1 MNTFQNLI
9 DNGIEPYT
17 AQEMLDEYSKRIG
30 TMNGVYKIIDI
41 TYDFTERGKDVT
53 LKCSL
58 CGREIHRMMIS
69 GRNKWSELIKSC
81 PCQKERKEEEERA
94 VSEKI
99 AKEKK
104 DLILSR
110 IGRIY
115 GDYKIISAEN
125 LNSNPKYVIRCN
137 ECGAEKTIS
146 AVNSAFENR
155 IDFHCKKHYEKPIK
169 FDESYIGRKK
179 NFLTVRGISRLK
191 NGHRSFICE
200 CDCGNFTEIEPTFW
214 DQGIVKSCGCKHDE
228 LLSESSKIHGHSGDR
243 LYRVYNSMKQRC
255 YNPKNPNYDN
265 YGGRGITICDEW
277 LKDFMNFYNWAIRNG
292 YDYDAEF
299 GECTIDRIDVNGNYE
314 PSNCRWT
321 SIEVQATNKRP
332 SETWKR
338 RGKKYEYKGNLYYM
352 GEICDMFGISCAK
365 IYYRMNKLGMTLE
378 EAIDT
383 SSLVTRVESDPKNE
397 KIKLRLNEEL
407 KNHVQRCADKEGISL
422 SEYIRDLIKQDMI
435 NKKYLKER

>member
-9 DNGIEPYT
+9 DNGIEPSA
-17 AQEMLDEYSKRIG
+17 AQDMIDGYSKRIG

-214 DQGIVKSCGCKHDE
+214 DQGIVKSCGCFYESLKLEHTEE
-228 LLSESSKIHGHSGDR
+228 LDR
-243 LYRVYNSMKQRC
+243 LRRIHNGMIQRC
-255 YNPKNPNYDN
+255 YNKNSDAYRN

-277 LKDFMNFYNWAIRNG
+277 RNSRDKFIEWALNNG
-292 YDYDAEF
+292 YSNDLS
-299 GECTIDRIDVNGNYE
+299 IDRINVNGNYE
-314 PSNCRWT
+314 PSNCRWAT
-321 SIEVQATNKRP
+321 DEVQLENRRPREQWKKPKKRKLKTL
-332 SETWKR
+332 SIDGETKTLQQW
-338 RGKKYEYKGNLYYM
+338 YKMYNTSGP
-352 GEICDMFGISCAK
+352 AVR
-365 IYYRMNKLGMTLE
+365 YRMKTIGMSLE
-378 EAIDT
+378 QAIQT
-383 SSLVTRVESDPKNE
+383 PKICYGRP
-397 KIKLRLNEEL
+397 KKLR
-407 KNHVQRCADKEGISL
+407 
-422 SEYIRDLIKQDMI
+422 
-435 NKKYLKER
+435 